1 MTEPERRV
9 LPGRPVLAARCRDV
23 LESCRAPRLRDA
35 WQKAAYR
42 MAPQAS
48 EVLRVELMQ
57 RVAPLQPVLAI
68 QQARAD
74 ESELLQGQSLR
85 VRQASRLAAPL
96 QVQEPA
102 PWVLLEQRPRAL
114 PVRLVLPLA

>member
-1 MTEPERRV
+1 
-9 LPGRPVLAARCRDV
+9 LAARRRDV

-42 MAPQAS
+42 MAPQVS

-57 RVAPLQPVLAI
+57 RVAPLQSVLAI

>member
-1 MTEPERRV
+1 MAEPEGGGLR
-9 LPGRPVLAARCRDV
+9 GRPGLGAGCRDV
-23 LESCRAPRLRDA
+23 LESWRAPRLRDA

-57 RVAPLQPVLAI
+57 RVAPLQSVLAS

-85 VRQASRLAAPL
+85 VRQASRLAAPPHGQAPAL
-96 QVQEPA
+96 LGVVEPPPPA
-102 PWVLLEQRPRAL
+102 
-114 PVRLVLPLA
+114 

>member
-1 MTEPERRV
+1 MAEPERRV
-9 LPGRPVLAARCRDV
+9 LPGRPVLPARRRDV

-42 MAPQAS
+42 MAPQVS

-57 RVAPLQPVLAI
+57 RVAPLQSVLAI

-102 PWVLLEQRPRAL
+102 TWVLLEQRPRAL

>member
-1 MTEPERRV
+1 MPLGRV
-9 LPGRPVLAARCRDV
+9 LFEPVRSAEPPTISGTAAV
-23 LESCRAPRLRDA
+23 NASRAI
-35 WQKAAYR
+35 
-42 MAPQAS
+42 S

-57 RVAPLQPVLAI
+57 RVAPLQSVLAI